1 MRWLGL
7 LCLREGQT
15 TRAKRMAEHG
25 LSPSAYTH
33 THTHTHTRTHTHHT
47 HACAQIVTWPHTHPL
62 HMHARTHA
70 RTHNGT
76 YTTTQTLAQVR
87 MYVRTHLPPF
97 LLPFPLSART
107 AHWHSS
113 VASSLG
119 GIASQIEFEDVQW
132 GGGVAGGGLCRQV
145 VLGPQW
151 PAHKGKGCV
160 KGRG

>member
-1 MRWLGL
+1 M
-7 LCLREGQT
+7 
-15 TRAKRMAEHG
+15 
-25 LSPSAYTH
+25 Y
-33 THTHTHTRTHTHHT
+33 
-47 HACAQIVTWPHTHPL
+47 
-62 HMHARTHA
+62 ARTHA

-119 GIASQIEFEDVQW
+119 GVASQIEFEDVQW

-151 PAHKGKGCV
+151 PANKGKGCV